1 MPAFSHRLS
10 DCREPLHLYIK
21 RTSQCSKGK
30 VWISQMSE
38 QEKSSVQDFPNP
50 QQENREEERF
60 VYTKDIRLYQKN
72 IRKEV
77 NNR

>member
-1 MPAFSHRLS
+1 MYK
-10 DCREPLHLYIK
+10 C
-21 RTSQCSKGK
+21 K

-60 VYTKDIRLYQKN
+60 IYTKDIRLYQKN
-72 IRKEV
+72 IQKEV